1 MDANDLSLGQLGGI
15 GLGVYLFLA
24 GAATLVGMPWQYAD
38 GGIVL
43 AVMRIL
49 GGLIAVVGGAALAWL
64 AVKVDDD
71 GRATPR

>member
-1 MDANDLSLGQLGGI
+1 MDANDLSIGRLVGI

-24 GAATLVGMPWQYAD
+24 GAATLAGMPWQYTG

-43 AVMRIL
+43 AVLRIL
-49 GGLIAVVGGAALAWL
+49 GGVIAVVGGAALAWL
-64 AVKVDDD
+64 AVTVGGD